1 MTKIVQFQT
10 NFSAGELDPLLKA
23 RTDLQQYQNALEEA
37 TNVTVQPQ
45 GGVRRRDGLKF
56 IHNFGTSFTDF
67 KIIPFEYST
76 SDSYTLVFV
85 NDRMYI
91 FKNSVLQTN
100 INSSGNDYL
109 ASTGVTSAMIPD
121 LNFTQAIDTLI
132 LAHEDLETKRIV
144 RNSDTSWTISNL
156 PLTNIPR
163 HAYTISTTAGSSIGT
178 HDHLDPDGTTGNFKL
193 HAETSGGGSQNIFTA
208 SASTYIGQ
216 YINVSPF
223 GRLRIVDKVN
233 DNTLKVYA
241 EVPLFNGDNI
251 DDSDWELETG
261 YENTWSSTRG
271 WPKSATFHEGRLY
284 FGGAKSRPN
293 TIWGSKVVDYFNF
306 DVGTALDD
314 ESVEAT
320 INTSQLNSIHFL
332 QSGVDLQIFTTGGE
346 FVVQQSGSDPITPS
360 NFLIKPQSRIGSKPG
375 VPIEDLNGATIFVQR
390 QGKSLI
396 SFQFSDTTASYGSA
410 PLSVFS
416 SHLLKGPSDLAI
428 RRASST
434 DETDRLFIVNDDDGS
449 MTVYSILASQ
459 NVIAPSKFTTDG
471 LFKAVGVEVDKTFVI
486 VRRNVNGANNY
497 YLERFDGTL
506 TTDSA
511 TNGTTGA
518 NVAMEHLANKGVK
531 VIRDG
536 VVEAD
541 KLVPSVSPYTVV
553 FDSAATLSFEVG
565 LSYDVTVKTMPAEPK
580 LAGGSVQGVK
590 KRIIQIDALVFETQN
605 MTINSKEIA
614 FRNFGESVLDIPVQ
628 EFTGTKTAHG
638 FLGFSSTG
646 QITVSQSA
654 PLKMTLLGLEYRL
667 SVGN

>member
-56 IHNFGTSFTDF
+56 IHNFGSSFTDF
-67 KIIPFEYST
+67 KIIPFEFST
-76 SDSYTLVFV
+76 SDSFTLVFV
-85 NDRMYI
+85 NDRMYV

-109 ASTGVTSAMIPD
+109 ASTGVTSAMIPN

-132 LAHEDLETKRIV
+132 LAHEDLVTKRIV
-144 RNSDTSWTISNL
+144 RNSDTSWTISDL

-163 HAYTISTTAGSSIGT
+163 HAFTITTTAGASVGS
-178 HDHLDPDGTTGNFKL
+178 HNHLNPDGSSGNFKIV
-193 HAETSGGGSQNIFTA
+193 AENSSNAAVNIFTS
-208 SASTYIGQ
+208 SAATYVGQ
-216 YINVSPF
+216 FINVEPF
-223 GRLRIVDKVN
+223 GRLRIVDKVSN
-233 DNTLKVYA
+233 STLKVYA

-251 DDSDWELETG
+251 DDGDWELETG
-261 YENTWSSTRG
+261 YENTWSNTRG

-306 DVGTALDD
+306 DIGTALDD

-360 NFLIKPQSRIGSKPG
+360 NFLIKPQSRIGSKSG

-396 SFQFSDTTASYGSA
+396 SFQFSDTTESYGSA

-416 SHLLKGPSDLAI
+416 SHLLKVPSDLAI

-459 NVIAPSKFTTDG
+459 NVIAPSKFTTNG

-486 VRRNVNGANNY
+486 VKRNVAGANNY

-511 TNGTTGA
+511 VTGTTGS
-518 NVAMEHLANKGVK
+518 NVALQHLANKGVK

-536 VVEAD
+536 VVESD

-553 FDSAATLSFEVG
+553 FDSAATSSFEVG
-565 LSYDVTVKTMPAEPK
+565 LSYDVTVKTMPAEPR

-614 FRNFGESVLDIPVQ
+614 FRNFGENVLDIPVQ
-628 EFTGTKTAHG
+628 TFTGTKTAHG

-646 QITVSQSA
+646 QITISQSE

>member
-23 RTDLQQYQNALEEA
+23 RTDLQQYKNALEEA

-85 NDRMYI
+85 NDRMYV
-91 FKNSVLQTN
+91 FKDSVLQTN

-163 HAYTISTTAGSSIGT
+163 HAYTITTTAGSSVGS
-178 HDHLDPDGTTGNFKL
+178 HAHLDPDGTTGNFKIVS
-193 HAETSGGGSQNIFTA
+193 ENSSGTAVNIFT
-208 SASTYIGQ
+208 SGSSTYVGQ
-216 YINVSPF
+216 YINVQPF
-223 GRLRIVDKVN
+223 GRLRIVAKVN
-233 DNTLKVYA
+233 NSTLKVYA

-251 DDSDWELETG
+251 GSGSWELETG
-261 YENTWSSTRG
+261 YENTWSATRG

-306 DVGTALDD
+306 DIGTALDD

-434 DETDRLFIVNDDDGS
+434 DETDRLFIINDDDGS

-511 TNGTTGA
+511 TTGTTGA

-553 FDSAATLSFEVG
+553 FDSAATSSFEVG
-565 LSYDVTVKTMPAEPK
+565 LSYDVTVKTMPAEPN

>member
-56 IHNFGTSFTDF
+56 IHNFGSSFTDF
-67 KIIPFEYST
+67 KIIPFEFST
-76 SDSYTLVFV
+76 SDSFTLVFV
-85 NDRMYI
+85 NDRMYV

-109 ASTGVTSAMIPD
+109 ASTGVTSAMIPN

-132 LAHEDLETKRIV
+132 LAHEDLVTKRIV
-144 RNSDTSWTISNL
+144 RNSDTSWTISDL

-163 HAYTISTTAGSSIGT
+163 HAFTITTTAGASVGS
-178 HDHLDPDGTTGNFKL
+178 HNHLNPDGSSGNFKIV
-193 HAETSGGGSQNIFTA
+193 AENSSNAAVNIFTS
-208 SASTYIGQ
+208 SAATYVGQ
-216 YINVSPF
+216 FINVEPF
-223 GRLRIVDKVN
+223 GRLRIVDKVSN
-233 DNTLKVYA
+233 STLKVYA

-251 DDSDWELETG
+251 DDGDWELETG
-261 YENTWSSTRG
+261 YENTWSNTRG

-306 DVGTALDD
+306 DIGTALDD

-360 NFLIKPQSRIGSKPG
+360 NFLIKPQSRIGSKSG

-471 LFKAVGVEVDKTFVI
+471 LFKAVAVEVDETFVI

-497 YLERFDGTL
+497 YLERFDNTL

-511 TNGTTGA
+511 KTGTTGS
-518 NVAMEHLANKGVK
+518 NVAVQHLANKGVK
-531 VIRDG
+531 IIRDG
-536 VVEAD
+536 IIETD

-553 FDSAATLSFEVG
+553 FDSAATSTFEVG
-565 LSYDVTVKTMPAEPK
+565 LNYDVTIKTMPAEPK
-580 LAGGSVQGVK
+580 LAQGTVQGVK

-605 MTINSKEIA
+605 MTINGKEIP
-614 FRNFGESVLDIPVQ
+614 FRNFGENVLDIPVQ

-646 QITVSQSA
+646 QITISQSV

>member
-56 IHNFGTSFTDF
+56 IHNFGSSFTDF
-67 KIIPFEYST
+67 KIIPFEFST
-76 SDSYTLVFV
+76 SDSFTLVFV
-85 NDRMYI
+85 NDRMYV

-109 ASTGVTSAMIPD
+109 ASTGVTSAMIPN

-132 LAHEDLETKRIV
+132 LAHEDLVTKRIV
-144 RNSDTSWTISNL
+144 RNSDTSWTISDL

-163 HAYTISTTAGSSIGT
+163 HAFTITTTAGASVGS
-178 HDHLDPDGTTGNFKL
+178 HNHLNPDGSSGNFKIV
-193 HAETSGGGSQNIFTA
+193 AENSSNAAVNIFTS
-208 SASTYIGQ
+208 SAATYVGQ
-216 YINVSPF
+216 FINVEPF
-223 GRLRIVDKVN
+223 GRLRIVDKVSN
-233 DNTLKVYA
+233 STLKVYA

-251 DDSDWELETG
+251 DDGDWELETG
-261 YENTWSSTRG
+261 YENTWSNTRG

-306 DVGTALDD
+306 DIGTALDD

-360 NFLIKPQSRIGSKPG
+360 NFLIKPQSRIGSKSG

-459 NVIAPSKFTTDG
+459 NVIAPSKFTTNG

-486 VRRNVNGANNY
+486 VKRNVAGANNY

-511 TNGTTGA
+511 VTGTTGS
-518 NVAMEHLANKGVK
+518 NVALQHLANKGVK

-536 VVEAD
+536 VVESD

-553 FDSAATLSFEVG
+553 FDSAATSSFEVG
-565 LSYDVTVKTMPAEPK
+565 LSYDVTVKTMPAEPR

-614 FRNFGESVLDIPVQ
+614 FRNFGENVLDIPVQ
-628 EFTGTKTAHG
+628 TFTGTKTAHG

-646 QITVSQSA
+646 QITISQSE
-654 PLKMTLLGLEYRL
+654 PLKMTLLGLEFRL
-667 SVGN
+667 CVGN

>member
-56 IHNFGTSFTDF
+56 IHNFGSSFTDF
-67 KIIPFEYST
+67 KIIPFEFST
-76 SDSYTLVFV
+76 SDSFTLVFV
-85 NDRMYI
+85 NDRMYV

-109 ASTGVTSAMIPD
+109 ASTGVTSAMIPN

-132 LAHEDLETKRIV
+132 LAHEDLVTKRIV
-144 RNSDTSWTISNL
+144 RNSDTSWTISDL

-163 HAYTISTTAGSSIGT
+163 HAFTITTTAGASVGS
-178 HDHLDPDGTTGNFKL
+178 HNHLNPDGSSGNFKIV
-193 HAETSGGGSQNIFTA
+193 AENSSNAAVNIFTS
-208 SASTYIGQ
+208 SAATYVGQ
-216 YINVSPF
+216 FINVEPF
-223 GRLRIVDKVN
+223 GRLRIVDKVSN
-233 DNTLKVYA
+233 STLKVYA

-251 DDSDWELETG
+251 DDGDWELETG
-261 YENTWSSTRG
+261 YENTWSNTRG

-306 DVGTALDD
+306 DIGTALDD

-360 NFLIKPQSRIGSKPG
+360 NFLIKPQSRIGSKSG

-459 NVIAPSKFTTDG
+459 NVIAPSKFTTNG

-486 VRRNVNGANNY
+486 VKRNVAGANNY

-511 TNGTTGA
+511 VTGTTGS
-518 NVAMEHLANKGVK
+518 NVALQHLANKGVK

-536 VVEAD
+536 VVESD

-553 FDSAATLSFEVG
+553 FDSAATSSFEVG
-565 LSYDVTVKTMPAEPK
+565 LSYDVTVKTMPAEPR

-614 FRNFGESVLDIPVQ
+614 FRNFGENVLDIPVQ
-628 EFTGTKTAHG
+628 TFTGTKTAHG

-646 QITVSQSA
+646 QITISQSE

>member
-23 RTDLQQYQNALEEA
+23 RTDLQQYKNALEEA

-85 NDRMYI
+85 NDRMYV
-91 FKNSVLQTN
+91 FKDSVLQTN

-132 LAHEDLETKRIV
+132 LAHEDLVTKRIV
-144 RNSDTSWTISNL
+144 RNSDTSWTISDL

-163 HAYTISTTAGSSIGT
+163 HAYTITTTAGSSVGS
-178 HDHLDPDGTTGNFKL
+178 HAHLDPDGTTGNFKIVS
-193 HAETSGGGSQNIFTA
+193 ENSSGTAVNIFT
-208 SASTYIGQ
+208 SGSSTYVGQ
-216 YINVSPF
+216 YINVQPF
-223 GRLRIVDKVN
+223 GRLRIVAKVN
-233 DNTLKVYA
+233 NSTLKVYA

-251 DDSDWELETG
+251 GSGSWELETG
-261 YENTWSSTRG
+261 YENTWSATRG

-306 DVGTALDD
+306 DIGTALDD

-511 TNGTTGA
+511 TTGTTGA

-531 VIRDG
+531 
-536 VVEAD
+536 
-541 KLVPSVSPYTVV
+541 
-553 FDSAATLSFEVG
+553 
-565 LSYDVTVKTMPAEPK
+565 
-580 LAGGSVQGVK
+580 
-590 KRIIQIDALVFETQN
+590 
-605 MTINSKEIA
+605 
-614 FRNFGESVLDIPVQ
+614 
-628 EFTGTKTAHG
+628 
-638 FLGFSSTG
+638 
-646 QITVSQSA
+646 
-654 PLKMTLLGLEYRL
+654 
-667 SVGN
+667 

>member
-10 NFSAGELDPLLKA
+10 NFSVGELDPLLKA
-23 RTDLQQYQNALEEA
+23 RTDLQQYQNSLEEA
-37 TNVTVQPQ
+37 TNVTIQPQ
-45 GGVRRRDGLKF
+45 GGAKRRPGLRF

-85 NDRMYI
+85 NDRMYV

-109 ASTGVTSAMIPD
+109 ASTGVTSAMIPN

-132 LAHEDLETKRIV
+132 LTHEDLVTKRIV
-144 RNSDTSWTISNL
+144 RNSDTSWTIGNL

-163 HAYTISTTAGSSIGT
+163 FAYTLTTTAGASVGS
-178 HDHLDPDGTTGNFKL
+178 HAHLDVTGSTGNFTVEA
-193 HAETSGGGSQNIFTA
+193 HNSGGGAVNIFTS
-208 SASTYIGQ
+208 SAATYVGQ
-216 YINVSPF
+216 FINVEPF
-223 GRLRIVDKVN
+223 GRLRIVDKVS
-233 DNTLKVYA
+233 DAKLKVYA
-241 EVPLFNGDNI
+241 EVPLFNSDNI
-251 DDSDWELETG
+251 DDSEWELETG
-261 YENTWSSTRG
+261 YENTWSSSRG
-271 WPKSATFHEGRLY
+271 WPKSSAFHEGRLY

-293 TIWGSKVVDYFNF
+293 TIWGSKVIDYFNF

-320 INTSQLNSIHFL
+320 INTNQLNSIHQL
-332 QSGVDLQIFTTGGE
+332 QGGVDLQIFTTGGE
-346 FVVQQSGSDPITPS
+346 FVVVQGAAEPITPS
-360 NFLIKPQSRIGSKPG
+360 NFLIKPQSRLGSKPG
-375 VPIEDLNGATIFVQR
+375 VPIEDLDGATIFIQR
-390 QGKSLI
+390 QGKSLV
-396 SFQFSDTTASYGSA
+396 SFQFSDATSSYRIE

-416 SHLLKGPSDLAI
+416 SHLLKTPIDFAV
-428 RRASST
+428 RRATST

-471 LFKAVGVEVDKTFVI
+471 LFKAVAVEVDETFVI

-497 YLERFDGTL
+497 YLERFDNTL

-511 TNGTTGA
+511 KTGTTGS
-518 NVAMEHLANKGVK
+518 NTTVEHLANKGVK
-531 VIRDG
+531 IIRDG
-536 VVEAD
+536 VVETD
-541 KLVPSVSPYTVV
+541 KLVPSSSPYTVA
-553 FDSAATLSFEVG
+553 FDSAATSTFEVG
-565 LSYDVTVKTMPAEPK
+565 LNYDVTIKTMPAEPK
-580 LAGGSVQGVK
+580 LAQGTVQGVK

-605 MTINSKEIA
+605 MTINGKEIP
-614 FRNFGESVLDIPVQ
+614 FRNFGENVLDIPVQ
-628 EFTGTKTAHG
+628 DFTGTKTAHG

-646 QITVSQSA
+646 QITISQSV

>member
-23 RTDLQQYQNALEEA
+23 RTDLQQYKNALEEA

-91 FKNSVLQTN
+91 FKDSVLQTN
-100 INSSGNDYL
+100 INSSGNNYL

-163 HAYTISTTAGSSIGT
+163 HAYTISTTAGSSVGA

-193 HAETSGGGSQNIFTA
+193 HAETSGGGSQNIFTS

-233 DNTLKVYA
+233 NNTLKVYA

-251 DDSDWELETG
+251 LDTDWELETG

-434 DETDRLFIVNDDDGS
+434 DETDRLFIINDDDGS

-511 TNGTTGA
+511 TTGTTGSS
-518 NVAMEHLANKGVK
+518 VAMEHLANKGVK

-553 FDSAATLSFEVG
+553 FDSAATSSFEVG
-565 LSYDVTVKTMPAEPK
+565 LSYDVTVKTMPAEPN